1 MRQSAT
7 ARRQSSGSA
16 NQGVG
21 SKGSGALSP
30 AATSPHQAP
39 VRHRVTLILPDGKEI
54 NLTVGA
60 DEAIWDAALR
70 AGVELPNMCLQG
82 WCISCAGRVL
92 EGEFD
97 QREALR
103 YYDADRSAG
112 FILLCTARPRSA
124 MRILTHQKAAMREH
138 RLAEGLPTPRG

>member
-1 MRQSAT
+1 MRQAAT
-7 ARRQSSGSA
+7 ARRPEPESA
-16 NQGVG
+16 DQGVG

-30 AATSPHQAP
+30 AGAEPQEAP
-39 VRHRVTLILPDGKEI
+39 VRHPVTLILPDGKEVT
-54 NLTVGA
+54 LTVGT

-70 AGVELPNMCLQG
+70 AGLELPNMCLQG

-92 EGEFD
+92 EGDFD
-97 QREALR
+97 QSEALR
-103 YYDADRSAG
+103 YYEADRRAG

-124 MRILTHQKAAMREH
+124 MRIRTHQKTAMRDH